1 MSARWTSLVP
11 YRGYVPG
18 PLLRD
23 VRVRFATLN
32 AHVANIYSIKI
43 RCHLQNYEFKQLTTL
58 SMSEKI
64 LPKNFVV
71 LNVSVDPVSAYYSP
85 QRQQSRLQY
94 TTQCYIIT

>member
-1 MSARWTSLVP
+1 
-11 YRGYVPG
+11 
-18 PLLRD
+18 
-23 VRVRFATLN
+23 
-32 AHVANIYSIKI
+32 
-43 RCHLQNYEFKQLTTL
+43 
-58 SMSEKI
+58 MSEKI